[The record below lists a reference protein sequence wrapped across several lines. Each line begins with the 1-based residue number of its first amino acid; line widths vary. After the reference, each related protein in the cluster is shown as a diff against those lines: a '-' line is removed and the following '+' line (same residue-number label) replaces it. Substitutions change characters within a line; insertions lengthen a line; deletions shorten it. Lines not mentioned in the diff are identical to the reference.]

1 MEAFPGRPSPLLAL
15 EVPQGPLMPPALFLP
30 SPGRPGKIHPGNHRW
45 KLSSCIFCFQE
56 MPGYLQNEAQ
66 LSISLSHAAQNAHHW
81 DEMKVCDPLPGWEET
96 QVGCKEQA
104 PE

>member
-1 MEAFPGRPSPLLAL
+1 
-15 EVPQGPLMPPALFLP
+15 
-30 SPGRPGKIHPGNHRW
+30 
-45 KLSSCIFCFQE
+45 

-66 LSISLSHAAQNAHHW
+66 LSISLSHAAQTTHHW

-96 QVGCKEQA
+96 QAGCKEQA

>member
-1 MEAFPGRPSPLLAL
+1 MKGPDSYRPTPVSISSDPAMTSGHVELVAVVRHRGSCGKPSTDGPHGSAAAAISRPAWTGR
-15 EVPQGPLMPPALFLP
+15 
-30 SPGRPGKIHPGNHRW
+30 
-45 KLSSCIFCFQE
+45 E

-96 QVGCKEQA
+96 Q
-104 PE
+104 